1 MGRAHGNRCVLF
13 RVQEQHQVNLMNTR
27 NLAVVFGPTLLR
39 NPDENK
45 DLLEMNRKIEIID
58 YMIRNEHELF
68 DDDRSTQPNN
78 PMASEAS
85 FNTYTTTS
93 ETVSSPDAL

>member
-1 MGRAHGNRCVLF
+1 MHVI
-13 RVQEQHQVNLMNTR
+13 RVQEQHQENLMNTR

-58 YMIRNEHELF
+58 YMIRNEHDLF
-68 DDDRSTQPNN
+68 EDDDRQRD

-85 FNTYTTTS
+85 FHAYTTTD
-93 ETVSSPDAL
+93 ETVVSPEAL